1 MDIWLGAVAAGAG
14 YIAQHFKKV
23 KQGDV
28 QIVSDSSV
36 GCSVGDIPDSPKPP
50 LEKKWS
56 FQRFS
61 RRESVSKD
69 VSEDK
74 SEASTSEADG
84 ENGVNLGNYAS
95 SLLPGFM
102 GSDGIVGDVDM
113 GDLVNKPSTPRSR
126 MSLRSRRARAIRP
139 LSALESCLMAQV
151 EMKDYT
157 SSLFASPSGQTVRP
171 FLVTDGSNVISRSGY
186 AKTVQ
191 SSVVEKKLQRHPEE
205 HIGSSDAMLLVC
217 IGVSFGILYSLM
229 VNKREVEKLNR
240 LLKQKENLVLDL
252 EDEIKMKDSLV
263 MHELIIDDHKSQGTD
278 EHSPEG
284 ENEESL
290 VMKTKDDSFSKIE
303 AELEAELEMLE
314 LNMTSSLER
323 KISNLVELDPD
334 FEPDVA
340 QGELRADVL
349 ENTNQGE
356 RGSSS
361 TTTIPSANYAVS
373 PRELSLRLHEVLQ
386 FQLEERI
393 KELEAEIESKRIQN
407 HISWKDFSSSDAG
420 DDNTTD
426 EPVVLNLS
434 GEALDAYNEACNVFA
449 KLDESDEDGTP
460 IYQMDDIGSGNSF
473 GTGENEMDSDEDEME
488 KLLIKN
494 IVEKA
499 RQGSPAILNAQR
511 VLFSE

>member
-1 MDIWLGAVAAGAG
+1 MDVWLGAVVAGAG

-28 QIVSDSSV
+28 QIVSESSV
-36 GCSVGDIPDSPKPP
+36 GGSVDDRPDSSKPP

-56 FQRFS
+56 FRRSS
-61 RRESVSKD
+61 RRECMNKD
-69 VSEDK
+69 GSEDK
-74 SEASTSEADG
+74 SDASTSEVDG
-84 ENGVNLGNYAS
+84 ENWVNLGNYAT

-102 GSDGIVGDVDM
+102 GSDGILGDVDM
-113 GDLVNKPSTPRSR
+113 GDLVNKPSTLRSR
-126 MSLRSRRARAIRP
+126 MPLR
-139 LSALESCLMAQV
+139 
-151 EMKDYT
+151 K
-157 SSLFASPSGQTVRP
+157 
-171 FLVTDGSNVISRSGY
+171 
-186 AKTVQ
+186 
-191 SSVVEKKLQRHPEE
+191 
-205 HIGSSDAMLLVC
+205 
-217 IGVSFGILYSLM
+217 
-229 VNKREVEKLNR
+229 KLNR
-240 LLKQKENLVLDL
+240 LLEQKENLVLDL

-278 EHSPEG
+278 EQSPDG
-284 ENEESL
+284 ENEESV

-323 KISNLVELDPD
+323 RISNLVELDPD

-340 QGELRADVL
+340 QGELRADML

-361 TTTIPSANYAVS
+361 TTTIPSANYTVS

-393 KELEAEIESKRIQN
+393 KELEGEIESKRIQD

-434 GEALDAYNEACNVFA
+434 GEALDAYNEACNVLA

-460 IYQMDDIGSGNSF
+460 IYQMEDDGSRNSA
-473 GTGENEMDSDEDEME
+473 GTGGNEIDSDEDEME
-488 KLLIKN
+488 KLLIKH